1 MKINRI
7 TIENFLGA
15 RAVDITLNQP
25 AVLIA
30 GPNGAGKSS
39 VRDGIALALTA
50 DLGRVGLKKEAPQ
63 LIADGADAASVQLD
77 TSAGQVSV
85 AIARSGRIADSLKG
99 VDLPPA
105 LPYVLDGQRFARMS
119 PDDRRAFLFG
129 LMGVGI
135 GGDAVKARMAAR
147 GCDMKRVEQILP
159 MLRAGFDAAQKE
171 ATGKARDAKAQ
182 WREITGETYGEK
194 KAEGWQAPA
203 GTPVDV
209 EQLQGAQ
216 AAVEASTK
224 AVAEVNQQLGALR
237 EQQRQHQATKASAN
251 GLQQRAA
258 MKPRIQE
265 KLKRDRAELAE
276 WQAKVEKVRAAAG
289 VAPRK
294 GLIHDLARSLN
305 ETLRIAIPFGDLDAH
320 QREHLRV
327 ANADLE
333 AYVEAH
339 GPITQAAQH
348 DMEMAAKIPQ
358 YEDALRLSQS
368 AVNHGERDLADAE
381 AAERA
386 LAEAD
391 SSAEPPDAAAI
402 EAAEQQLRTA
412 QADQKQHQDALDR
425 LRQLQ
430 AAAQQADG
438 KTTRAN
444 ELHQAVLAWTA
455 IGDALAPGGI
465 PGEILA
471 EAMEPLNDRL
481 MHSAVVTE
489 WPRVGID
496 TDMGI
501 TQLSGTGDATTVRP
515 YALLSES
522 EQWRAD
528 AMIAE
533 AIAHLSG
540 LRLLLLDRFDVLDL
554 RGRSDLL
561 AWMDELAESGEIET
575 AVIFGT
581 LKALPAKL
589 PMTMAAHWI
598 DGGHVAQLQEAA

>member
-1 MKINRI
+1 MKISHLH
-7 TIENFLGA
+7 IENFLGA
-15 RAVDITLNQP
+15 RAVDVDMTAPVQLY
-25 AVLIA
+25 A

-39 VRDGIALALTA
+39 IRDGIALALTA

-99 VDLPPA
+99 VELPPA

-119 PDDRRAFLFG
+119 PDERRAFLFG

-171 ATGKARDAKAQ
+171 ASGKARDAKAQ
-182 WREITGETYGEK
+182 WREISGEAYGEK
-194 KAEGWQAPA
+194 KAEGWKAPA

-209 EQLQGAQ
+209 GQLQGAQ
-216 AAVEASTK
+216 AAVEAITK

-237 EQQRQHQATKASAN
+237 EQQRQHQAAKASAN
-251 GLQQRAA
+251 VLQQRAA
-258 MKPRIQE
+258 LKPRIQE

-289 VAPRK
+289 MAPRK

-305 ETLRIAIPFGDLDAH
+305 ETLRLTIPFGDLDPH
-320 QREHLRV
+320 QREYLRV

-339 GPITQAAQH
+339 GPIAQPAQH
-348 DMEMAAKIPQ
+348 DMDMAAKLPQ

-368 AVNHGERDLADAE
+368 AVIHDERDLADAE
-381 AAERA
+381 AAERT
-386 LAEAD
+386 LAEAG

-438 KTTRAN
+438 KTTRAA

-455 IGDALAPGGI
+455 IADALGPDGI
-465 PGEILA
+465 PAEILS
-471 EAMEPLNDRL
+471 EALGPLNERL
-481 MHSAVVTE
+481 MQSALVAA
-489 WPRVGID
+489 WPRLGINPDMSISQLVGI
-496 TDMGI
+496 G
-501 TQLSGTGDATTVRP
+501 SGSVVRP

-589 PMTMAAHWI
+589 PTTMAAHWI
-598 DGGHVAQLQEAA
+598 DGGHVAKLQEAA